1 MDILKKHF
9 SAISNK
15 PLHHYTTLKGF
26 LGIINDVEIWATN
39 IFYMNDQTELN
50 RAIKLLHAE
59 LDPRIEALKEEHM
72 KLGPTALGPETNPAV
87 LKIEAKLR
95 FLESVKSTASDVVKD
110 NRIQFY
116 VCSFTELDDSLSQW
130 RGYCQDGNGISI
142 GFDFVG
148 FKTDVVLRKCNYDE
162 DHQEQ
167 MLKELVDWW
176 FNQLD
181 SNIESNID
189 KTKTNKSD
197 FGIGAIIS
205 SHFVIRCINSFFRV
219 APFFKHPKYE
229 EEAEWRIVI
238 GGEEKTLCKSIKI
251 VDSTYILK
259 PYFCLKLDWLPKI
272 KQIRVGPSS
281 HIDLNESSAKLFLK
295 SKEMNPEI
303 VLRSEI
309 PYRGKI

>member
-1 MDILKKHF
+1 MDILKKYF
-9 SAISNK
+9 LKNPEK

-26 LGIINDVEIWATN
+26 LGIINAGEIWATN

-50 RAIKLLHAE
+50 RAIDFLHAE
-59 LDPRIEALKEEHM
+59 LNPRIEVLKEDRL
-72 KLGPTALGPETNPAV
+72 KLGPRASGPETNSDI

-95 FLESVKSTASDVVKD
+95 FLESVKSTASDIVKD

-130 RGYCQDGNGISI
+130 RGYCQDGNGISLS
-142 GFDFVG
+142 FDFVG
-148 FKTDVVLRKCNYDE
+148 FKTNLVLRKCNYDE
-162 DHQEQ
+162 SLQKKIV
-167 MLKELVDWW
+167 KELVDWW
-176 FNQLD
+176 FSQLD
-181 SNIESNID
+181 SNIEANIVKTVSNAS
-189 KTKTNKSD
+189 N

-205 SHFVIRCINSFFRV
+205 SHFVLECRNSFFRV

-238 GGEEKTLCKSIKI
+238 GGDESLCRNIKI

-259 PYFCLKLDWLPKI
+259 PYFCLSLGWLPKI
-272 KQIRVGPSS
+272 KQIKVGPSS

-295 SKEMNPEI
+295 SKGLDSDI
-303 VLRSEI
+303 VMRSDI